1 MKSHSWIALNVG
13 FVILGFLCLVNLNRD
28 QKLYELDNDMRIAK
42 MAEFAYFTGC
52 AEISR
57 DYTYCKVKAEIYAKE
72 LREAVLSGKGL

>member
-1 MKSHSWIALNVG
+1 
-13 FVILGFLCLVNLNRD
+13 
-28 QKLYELDNDMRIAK
+28 MRIAK